1 MAAMPQSF
9 SKVNKLLQLN
19 CRCGTNSAKLCACQG
34 WDDKFGGASFSFGCS
49 WSHFYDLCKFNQ
61 GGDNDPA
68 EVRKFKLNT
77 SGDRNEEREL
87 GDLLEEMATH
97 LSPLYK
103 RLAPDSHAN
112 QVAFETMAP
121 SCRIGR
127 PIEEGRPFSGVTA
140 VSDFCAHAHFDNH
153 NMNAGCTVIVTLT
166 KKENRPLGARPSDE
180 QLHVLPLYVL
190 DKGKAKQGP
199 GLDVLTEYAP
209 PSRVRKVPLKKCAK
223 KNMPSTKEQL
233 KRQGFLQLDGA
244 GDRAAAGSSTRVTRS
259 STSPTA
265 APQKKLI
272 HAMAATDKENIVD
285 IGGYFKDDS
294 VGGLA
299 VALTHGSVMLE
310 CAKLELHA
318 TTALKEPDRFNP
330 TRIGLVFYQHRRLT
344 YANHGK
350 QEWDRR
356 SYNLDFQRYERGCKG
371 EEMLTEKRVA
381 IMRRAGFRFPDN
393 VATIKWGTNPKKADI
408 PKPISD
414 MSEPKPGNGQLPHS
428 YWNEEN
434 KNVF

>member
-1 MAAMPQSF
+1 MINSNCQKKQYLRSA
-9 SKVNKLLQLN
+9 NLKLLQPYR
-19 CRCGTNSAKLCACQG
+19 RCGTNSAKLCACQG

-68 EVRKFKLNT
+68 EVRKFRLNT
-77 SGDRNEEREL
+77 NDRNEEREL
-87 GDLLEEMATH
+87 EDLLEEMATH

-121 SCRIGR
+121 SCRIGK

-166 KKENRPLGARPSDE
+166 KHENRALGARPSDE

-190 DKGKAKQGP
+190 DKRKAKQGP
-199 GLDVLTEYAP
+199 GLDVLTEYTV

-223 KNMPSTKEQL
+223 KAMPSTKEQL
-233 KRQGFLQLDGA
+233 KQQGFPQLDGA
-244 GDRAAAGSSTRVTRS
+244 GDRAGTSTRVTRS
-259 STSPTA
+259 STSPR
-265 APQKKLI
+265 QMKLI
-272 HAMAATDKENIVD
+272 NALAATDKENIVD
-285 IGGYFKDDS
+285 TGYFKDDS

-299 VALTHGSVMLE
+299 VALTHGSMMLE
-310 CAKLELHA
+310 CAKLEWHA

-344 YANHGK
+344 FANHGK

-356 SYNLDFQRYERGCKG
+356 SYNADFQRYERWCKG

-381 IMRRAGFRFPDN
+381 IMRAAGFKFPDN

-414 MSEPKPGNGQLPHS
+414 ISETKPGNGQLPHS
-428 YWNEEN
+428 YWSGEN
-434 KNVF
+434 GHLV